1 MIKENKTAAL
11 QESRAKN
18 AALQDL
24 IVNSMGIFN
33 PDDWLAV
40 RKLKSNLGS
49 WHFSDRC
56 APRTKSQERCA
67 SGLDCE

>member
-33 PDDWLAV
+33 PDDW
-40 RKLKSNLGS
+40 
-49 WHFSDRC
+49 
-56 APRTKSQERCA
+56 
-67 SGLDCE
+67 